1 MLKAEKTKTTDCIN
15 TRPLAAKALALT
27 VAAAVWLSAAAG
39 CAVKETSAVTTAAPA
54 TAAATTEPAPVGSR
68 NPLTGLYGMD
78 GEAVGK
84 RPVAVVVNNVPPA
97 RPQWGLCSPDIVLE
111 GVTEAGITRMLWLY
125 ADSADIPEKI
135 GSIRSARHDF
145 VEIAEG
151 LDAVFVHWGGSVY
164 AYDALKSR
172 DVDHIDGK
180 IYSGV
185 YFFRDKTRNVDIEHR
200 GYTTGQSIET
210 AWNKLGLRQTI
221 REQYAAPFAFCGED
235 DMAASANACSRVS
248 FAFSQS
254 YRHEFRFVKENKLY
268 YNYLNGNPMVQDGG
282 EQMAVRNLILLYC
295 GVRPLGGGP
304 VVDMDL
310 SKGAGVFVSNGGYE
324 DITWAKGGS
333 SDSLALYG
341 ADGKALKL
349 NPGKSYIALIPTAQK
364 AKTVFTGEESTTA
377 VY

>member
-1 MLKAEKTKTTDCIN
+1 MLNAEKTKTVDCIN
-15 TRPLAAKALALT
+15 TRPLAVKALALA

-39 CAVKETSAVTTAAPA
+39 CAVKETIAETTAAPT
-54 TAAATTEPAPVGSR
+54 TAPATTEPAPPGMM
-68 NPLTGLYGMD
+68 NPLTGLYGMNE
-78 GEAVGK
+78 EAQGK
-84 RPVAVVVNNVPPA
+84 RPVAVVINNAPDA
-97 RPQWGLCSPDIVLE
+97 RPQWGLCSPDIVVESLAE
-111 GVTEAGITRMLWLY
+111 GGITRMLWLY
-125 ADSADIPEKI
+125 ADAATIPKKI

-151 LDAVFVHWGGSVY
+151 LDAVFVHWGGSGY

-172 DVDHIDGK
+172 DVDRIDGM
-180 IYSGV
+180 YSDK
-185 YFFRDKTRNVDIEHR
+185 YFFRDNTRSGGREHR
-200 GYTTGQSIET
+200 GCTTGQKLT
-210 AWNKLGLRQTI
+210 AALDELGLRTAI
-221 REQYAAPFAFCGED
+221 KEQYAAPFAFCEED
-235 DMAASANACSRVS
+235 NMVAPANACSRVS

-295 GVRPLGGGP
+295 GVKPLGGGL
-304 VVDMDL
+304 VDMDL
-310 SKGAGVFVSNGGYE
+310 SQGAGIFVSNGGYE
-324 DITWAKGGS
+324 DITWAKGGP

-364 AKTVFTGEESTTA
+364 AKTVFAGEESTTA